1 MKRLFKS
8 ISMKRIAP
16 PPPPPTSTLKKA
28 QSNGD
33 VYSPL
38 NYDDAFPDDENMN
51 ELSTKMQLTVVLP
64 GGKRRSMSVD
74 TGMPMMD
81 VLVRVAINNRLVPA
95 NILLHVPDPDKSGE
109 SILYKPNTAVG
120 SLGAHT
126 VYVVAKN
133 HALESKRTQSKPGAQ
148 QQQQQTQPFEVT
160 QRVQVNL
167 PQGQLTVLRLSP
179 HVPLYDLLTLVCR
192 ERNLDERQVA
202 LKHPRTLQDLD
213 PARSLA
219 DYELSEVTV
228 VTTVKGASE
237 MMNVDEYPRQAAP
250 SSVGQHT
257 SASSEKDQ
265 KKKHKKSF
273 LGFIGRKK
281 SKDKQHPQN
290 LSVHDNNHVEA
301 PRRPASSAP
310 AGGVAVL
317 PKDAVLKVT
326 HSGPVQNEANNKE
339 KTVSDNGHSET
350 PIKPVPGIANDV
362 SFTSVAGEKVE
373 GKVATRPAGKTHHKK
388 RHAPAPPPPTQTQLA
403 KVVEKM
409 PHSRHSSDSSGYHET
424 PSASPD
430 NLASPYDTR
439 LTNETSV
446 AEVSTTQ
453 DHRKKKAP
461 VPFMPAQPSPEQT
474 PPDGSSDTAKH
485 QPPKQ
490 QTEPQQVVPMRR
502 GRKKK
507 QAPAPPPNTK
517 SLYISTDT
525 PPIDVFPV
533 SDHPLSAPPSS
544 LGTPSPGVSSHSPTC
559 TDSSLVSE
567 PEGGDARGESDGG
580 ARIVTYFGSSDV
592 TTYGSS
598 TNNTNASANTSDNP
612 KVSARVVSES
622 SNRSSANE
630 VDMHQSFQDII
641 AEAEQQ
647 IQLEEQHTRA
657 PKLEVSE
664 FVEGMHSM
672 TSAIVRDATTSELEA
687 TKKTDDVST
696 PRSPPASADSKRDAT
711 SESLLLAAP
720 PGSEQDGVRKQI
732 VASFN
737 QIMADENIETATPI
751 RDDVTR
757 PQGGTTVGKQ
767 APMSRE
773 SRSAEGSYASRETVT
788 VATTVRSERQAAPTE
803 DAGGY
808 AARRQIKKE
817 EVHIARQQQESKPD
831 ISQTNDAG
839 PVNARPSE
847 TRSVDGR
854 AVDAGSVAARATDT
868 TPVDDVLD
876 WQYQPLPQRPKKKIT
891 VNLTDFA
898 SVKRSGLHTEPVAT
912 GDRPVFRTVLAI
924 GNAPHVG
931 PPLQITKPSDDR
943 KEAPQLRIG
952 EPSDNYQVAPP
963 LRFGE
968 PSKDRKVA
976 LPMRFGE
983 PSDDRKVAPPLRFGE
998 QPDNYQV
1005 APPLRFGEPSDKKE
1019 TGKRQFN
1026 DRDTGN
1032 HPTRFELTPAAPT
1045 HSGGATAAAT
1055 FSVTGAAQNF
1065 SEASVSVTSRRA
1077 PAVQTRC
1084 HSTAEVMSAR
1094 PYTASEPVSATSRPK
1109 VHIPPAKHAEYK
1121 PPWMTARQS
1130 DAAPRKTVTSLK
1142 IGGDAAVAPPGDDL
1156 ERQFAALQSQAS
1168 AWQQQILANQQLLQH
1183 NAAIPEERLL
1193 VLSELQRQMLNQ
1205 QLIQQQQPPHTQ
1217 QGGATT
1223 APPVP
1228 VDFSVRVAAPTTTNR
1243 FAKSAYS
1250 PKPYSAPPPAPPPDM
1265 RRSLSSPG
1273 YFPISKESLRAA
1285 LKPVSERK
1293 VRESDPRFGPKMA
1306 PREELMIA
1314 IRNTG
1319 GSTGLK
1325 KGEDRAHLPPPEKT
1339 PHESLLQSIIEAGGT
1354 PTPATRQKD
1363 SNSTLSA
1370 TVVNANAP
1378 GYNAVANGDAGVGFM
1393 LANGSVAGSSNID
1406 KPLDGGG
1413 NFTVVVN
1420 GKTPHVANDRSLPRE
1435 RSEVASNSWKEEQVP
1450 AVPKSPKDDVIKAIT
1465 SSGGIAGLR
1474 QVSPSKSFH
1483 REPSSVIFRSSS
1495 ETF

>member
-148 QQQQQTQPFEVT
+148 QQQQQTQPFEHSCADQSAVSANLYQLKCRGATASDQSKVT

-502 GRKKK
+502 
-507 QAPAPPPNTK
+507 
-517 SLYISTDT
+517 
-525 PPIDVFPV
+525 
-533 SDHPLSAPPSS
+533 
-544 LGTPSPGVSSHSPTC
+544 
-559 TDSSLVSE
+559 
-567 PEGGDARGESDGG
+567 
-580 ARIVTYFGSSDV
+580 
-592 TTYGSS
+592 
-598 TNNTNASANTSDNP
+598 
-612 KVSARVVSES
+612 VSARVVSES